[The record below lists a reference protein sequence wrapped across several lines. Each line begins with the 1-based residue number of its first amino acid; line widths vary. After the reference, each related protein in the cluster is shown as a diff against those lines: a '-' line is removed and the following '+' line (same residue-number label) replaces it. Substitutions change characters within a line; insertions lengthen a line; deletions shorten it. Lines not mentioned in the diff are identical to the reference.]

1 MPEGP
6 EVRNITRKLN
16 IRLAGANLISFD
28 IGKEKDLLQNLT
40 IVNVSCRGKLIVFI
54 LQGPEGG
61 NIYISSSLGMTGSW
75 TQSKGSY
82 TKAILYTSVGNFY
95 YEDMRGFGKIA
106 IQRTEEE
113 LDQRLSKIGFDVLE
127 ASLVHPQIP
136 DEQWLS
142 FFNRKSKKKIC
153 VFLLEQ
159 DKIAGIGNYLRSEI
173 LHQAEINPYRII
185 SSLSDEELLRLRN
198 STQEVIVRAYRSNGL
213 TIKDYIDPEGEKG
226 SFVCSVYG
234 KKVDEQGRK
243 VITEKVSG
251 RSIFYVQR

>member
-1 MPEGP
+1 
-6 EVRNITRKLN
+6 
-16 IRLAGANLISFD
+16 
-28 IGKEKDLLQNLT
+28 
-40 IVNVSCRGKLIVFI
+40 
-54 LQGPEGG
+54 
-61 NIYISSSLGMTGSW
+61 MTGSW
-75 TQSKGSY
+75 TQSQGSY
-82 TKAILYTSVGNFY
+82 TKAILYTSVGNFC

-113 LDQRLSKIGFDVLE
+113 LDQRLSKIGFDLLE
-127 ASLVHPQIP
+127 ASLHHGQIP

-173 LHQAEINPYRII
+173 LHQAKINPHRSV
-185 SSLSDEELLRLRN
+185 SSLSDQELLLLRDA
-198 STQEVIVRAYRSNGL
+198 TQDVIVRAYRSNGL

-226 SFVCSVYG
+226 TFTCLVYG
-234 KKVDEQGRK
+234 KQVDEQGRK

-251 RSIFYVQR
+251 RSIWYVI